1 MSENVP
7 MGHAVEQYT
16 LPNRKVSS
24 SHTRAAPA
32 VADAAERAICVRAA
46 ARAMGCT
53 CGPIMRQAAE
63 AMKKSTARRILMA
76 LSCFM
81 SSTLALLPL
90 LFAQHGLLL
99 ALHLLKARHEA

>member
-1 MSENVP
+1 
-7 MGHAVEQYT
+7 
-16 LPNRKVSS
+16 
-24 SHTRAAPA
+24 
-32 VADAAERAICVRAA
+32 
-46 ARAMGCT
+46 MGCT